1 MTKNFTLEEL
11 TSSSFAIKHNID
23 NTPSDAVIETIRKS
37 AVSLEYVR
45 KLCGDYPVVVTSGFR
60 NEKVNKG
67 VGGARNSAHMT
78 GHAFDIKIMNGK
90 SQVENA
96 IYLKKKLKT
105 FDQIISYKTFIHLG
119 FGPLKRKQF
128 IDRPK

>member
-1 MTKNFTLEEL
+1 MTKNFTIEEL
-11 TSSSFAIKHNID
+11 TSSSFALKNNLD
-23 NTPSDAVIETIRKS
+23 NTPDENQLCNILQS
-37 AVSLEYVR
+37 AKQLEKVR
-45 KLCGDYPVVVTSGFR
+45 ALFGNHPVKITSGFR
-60 NEKVNKG
+60 SEMVNKA
-67 VGGARNSAHMT
+67 VGGSRTSAHMS
-78 GHAFDIKIMNGK
+78 GHAFDIKILNGK